1 MNRSYNELMGKRKHI
16 NTKLVQY
23 SAGVDS
29 THVMLKVFT
38 PSEKHDPLQN
48 PLRVNTGPLLTRQ
61 AMYHGG
67 CFIFMSQEGKF
78 FTWIFYRFPF
88 KWPFTVIFTIVYI
101 SIRTTKYAHSL
112 VVLDLVFLGF
122 CPYYSLLLYWH
133 SNNHILKCADYI
145 YMYQLILPWHW
156 DAHKPISYDN
166 SGQQI
171 IRIFWEIAL
180 R

>member
-1 MNRSYNELMGKRKHI
+1 MCIPINYTVCRTNMNRSYNELMGKRKHI

-61 AMYHGG
+61 AMYHAG
-67 CFIFMSQEGKF
+67 CFISMSQEGKF
-78 FTWIFYRFPF
+78 FTWFFYRFPF

-101 SIRTTKYAHSL
+101 SIRTTKYAQSSWSCFFCDFAHTIRYCFIDIRAIISWN
-112 VVLDLVFLGF
+112 VL
-122 CPYYSLLLYWH
+122 
-133 SNNHILKCADYI
+133 
-145 YMYQLILPWHW
+145 YMYM
-156 DAHKPISYDN
+156 Y
-166 SGQQI
+166 
-171 IRIFWEIAL
+171 
-180 R
+180 